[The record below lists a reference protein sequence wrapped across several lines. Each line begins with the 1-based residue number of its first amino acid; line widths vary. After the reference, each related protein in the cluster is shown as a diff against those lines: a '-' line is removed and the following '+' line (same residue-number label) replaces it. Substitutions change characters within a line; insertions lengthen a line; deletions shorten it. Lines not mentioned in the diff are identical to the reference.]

1 MSSLAIEGI
10 YLKPYAACRHC
21 HPAIEAAICLR
32 ENHNLDYESVA
43 AVRVITYDLAVFGH
57 DHSDVRGIA
66 SAKMSIPFGV
76 ALALKFGKAGMN
88 EFSNQTIEDNEL
100 LQLSQRVEVL
110 PSEELSNLVP
120 DKRGAIVEVD
130 MESGNTY
137 SYRSIFQRVSQRIHL
152 LMQNSI
158 KNS

>member
-57 DHSDVRGIA
+57 DHSDVRGNRLCQDEH
-66 SAKMSIPFGV
+66 SV
-76 ALALKFGKAGMN
+76 W
-88 EFSNQTIEDNEL
+88 
-100 LQLSQRVEVL
+100 
-110 PSEELSNLVP
+110 
-120 DKRGAIVEVD
+120 
-130 MESGNTY
+130 
-137 SYRSIFQRVSQRIHL
+137 RSSCPQVW
-152 LMQNSI
+152 
-158 KNS
+158 